1 MMRALTEQ
9 SAEINSAARGVAH
22 GMSEQN
28 LVEAAKSGHSL
39 AFDAL
44 SERYRQQL
52 FRAARRIT
60 RSIEDAEDAVQ
71 DTLLR
76 AFVHMR
82 DFDGRSSFGT
92 WLTRIAI
99 NSALMNLRK
108 KRVSREIAT
117 DYSDESGAD
126 SLRYEITDRRPNPER
141 RCAQS
146 EEENML
152 KKAIEGLRPALRGV
166 IQMQA
171 LQESSMR
178 ETAEAIGISMAA
190 TKGRL
195 FHAKKAL
202 RRSMIAKLKNQSRF
216 DRRIRALAAG
226 KWLGQNAETSALHR
240 SAQFNHKKKGE
251 EYVVE
256 TEDTRKY
263 GNRNHIH
270 SGGDERGF
278 SGELGA

>member
-1 MMRALTEQ
+1 MVNE
-9 SAEINSAARGVAH
+9 H
-22 GMSEQN
+22 N

-39 AFDAL
+39 AFETL

-52 FRAARRIT
+52 LRAARRIT

-108 KRVSREIAT
+108 KRASREIAT
-117 DYSDESGAD
+117 DYNDDGAAD
-126 SLRYEITDRRPNPER
+126 GLRFEMSDRRPNPER

-146 EEENML
+146 EEESML
-152 KKAIEGLRPALRGV
+152 KKAIQGLRPALRV
-166 IQMQA
+166 VVQIQA
-171 LQESSMR
+171 LQESSMQ
-178 ETAEAIGISMAA
+178 ETAEAIGISLSA

-195 FHAKKAL
+195 FHARKAL
-202 RRSMIAKLKNQSRF
+202 RRSMMAKLKKQPRF
-216 DRRIRALAAG
+216 ERRLRVLTEG
-226 KWLGQNAETSALHR
+226 KWHGQNAGTNALHR
-240 SAQFNHKKKGE
+240 STQINHKKKGD

-256 TEDTRKY
+256 TEVTRKH
-263 GNRNHIH
+263 GDRNHID
-270 SGGDERGF
+270 SGSEERGF
-278 SGELGA
+278 SRELGAGRGNQAAGI